1 MISRR
6 QLKKQLQKLKEQIQ
20 VDVMDWT
27 VDISQG
33 DYEFIISL
41 IPSLSEYTRLELIDF
56 CKDNDIY
63 NYMDLC
69 NHFYLELGIGGE

>member
-6 QLKKQLQKLKEQIQ
+6 QLKKQLQKMREQIQ
-20 VDVMDWT
+20 VEVADWT

-41 IPSLSEYTRLELIDF
+41 IPTLSEYTRLELIDF

-63 NYMDLC
+63 NYVDLC
-69 NHFYLELGIGGE
+69 NQFYMELGIGGE

>member
-6 QLKKQLQKLKEQIQ
+6 QLKKLIQKMKEQIQ
-20 VDVMDWT
+20 VEVSDWT

-41 IPSLSEYTRLELIDF
+41 IPTLSEYTRLELIDF

-63 NYMDLC
+63 NYVDLC
-69 NHFYLELGIGGE
+69 NHFYMELGIGEE

>member
-6 QLKKQLQKLKEQIQ
+6 QLKKQLQKMKEQIQ

-33 DYEFIISL
+33 DYEFIICL
-41 IPSLSEYTRLELIDF
+41 IPSLSKYTRLELIDF
-56 CKDNDIY
+56 CRDNDIY
-63 NYMDLC
+63 SYVDLC
-69 NHFYLELGIGGE
+69 NHFYMELGIGEE

>member
-6 QLKKQLQKLKEQIQ
+6 QLKKQLQKMREQIQ
-20 VDVMDWT
+20 VEVADWT

-41 IPSLSEYTRLELIDF
+41 IPTLSEYTRLELIDF

-69 NHFYLELGIGGE
+69 NQFYQELGIGEE

>member
-1 MISRR
+1 MISSR
-6 QLKKQLQKLKEQIQ
+6 QLKKLIQKMKEQIQ

-56 CKDNDIY
+56 CKDNEIY
-63 NYMDLC
+63 NYVDLC
-69 NHFYLELGIGGE
+69 NQFYMELGIGGE

>member
-6 QLKKQLQKLKEQIQ
+6 QLKKQLQKMKEQIQ

-69 NHFYLELGIGGE
+69 NHFYLELGIGNE

>member
-6 QLKKQLQKLKEQIQ
+6 QLKKLIQKMKEQIQ
-20 VDVMDWT
+20 VEVSDWT

-63 NYMDLC
+63 NYVDLC
-69 NHFYLELGIGGE
+69 NHFYMELGIGEE